1 MSSKKKNADKELLE
15 GYREKFDALEDKRK
29 KHTSQAIERRRH
41 DVWEMMCQDI
51 PRSEMAKLLGVSRGT
66 IWIDIKYWRKKMGRS
81 VTRMK
86 DDPEAADLEAGLI
99 RGKIDSVV
107 AACFQ
112 EYSMAKSG
120 SEKAKFLDLAN
131 KALSTKARIL
141 QESGYM
147 RKAGIEVKHTLE
159 KQITFTDRLG
169 PDSPLSELDNPTT
182 RHKLL
187 SLASQILQQAEGGII
202 DAEATIINPEPTAP
216 EPPTSNPG
224 ASTAT

>member
-1 MSSKKKNADKELLE
+1 MSGKKKNIDKDLMNE
-15 GYREKFDALEDKRK
+15 YREKFNALEDKRK

-51 PRSEMAKLLGVSRGT
+51 PRVEMAKLLGVSRGT
-66 IWIDIKYWRKKMGRS
+66 IMIDIKYWKKKMGRS

-86 DDPEAADLEAGLI
+86 DDPDAADLEAGLI

-112 EYSMAKSG
+112 EYSIAKSG
-120 SEKAKFLDLAN
+120 SEKHKFLDLAN

-147 RKAGIEVKHTLE
+147 RKAGIEVKHTME
-159 KQITFTDRLG
+159 KQITFADRLG

-187 SLASQILQQAEGGII
+187 SLASQILQQAESGII
-202 DAEATIINPEPTAP
+202 DAEATVIEPKPPESEAPIGGQGESTPT
-216 EPPTSNPG
+216 
-224 ASTAT
+224 